1 MNIINPNL
9 MRPLSPHLTRLRQFL
24 YSVLIILTFLIV
36 SYSLLRLIDVNG
48 YIFWLK
54 VQWTIFSKSL
64 YFLFSRLG
72 LAGTFFSFVFYM
84 LMWDLESV
92 GNTNMMPHHGGA
104 SSSAHEGASSPA
116 HSEASVNQA
125 PPAEAPQV
133 PAPQEPNTVELFVK
147 AQKKLGN
154 KLRHLFDEENCPMKD
169 KSSIHDIVDRVLN
182 SSTDLDTINGVIH
195 DLNEKG
201 RNSPFFV
208 IAKEAKEAIDLQ
220 FYLEEGFTSSS
231 SDSDN

>member
-1 MNIINPNL
+1 
-9 MRPLSPHLTRLRQFL
+9 
-24 YSVLIILTFLIV
+24 
-36 SYSLLRLIDVNG
+36 
-48 YIFWLK
+48 
-54 VQWTIFSKSL
+54 
-64 YFLFSRLG
+64 
-72 LAGTFFSFVFYM
+72 
-84 LMWDLESV
+84 
-92 GNTNMMPHHGGA
+92 MMPHHGAA